1 MANKAFINGKIYT
14 VNEKQPIADAVVTC
28 GNTILFVGNKEDAQ
42 QHINEKTEI
51 IDLNGQLMLPGIVD
65 NHTHFT
71 CGGFYLLGV
80 DLRPAESVQEFRQIL
95 RDYVLTHNKEW
106 VTGGNWDHEKWEL
119 KTEPVKEMIDDFS
132 ADTPIAVNRMDGH
145 MLLANS
151 LALKLAGITK
161 DTPSPDGGLIVKDP
175 KTNEPVGILKD
186 KAMDLVKSV
195 IREPTT
201 AQHEKAVLAGLAEA
215 KKNGITSVH
224 DITDPSDLIVY
235 QNLEKRGD
243 LTCRFYTRL
252 PINEFKGLAKVGIK
266 HGFGSERLKV
276 GSMKAFADGSIG
288 SSTAWFFDPYVH
300 DPTNCGL
307 PMDIVTSGELSI
319 WGLEADRN
327 KLQLSVHAIGDKAN
341 NVVLQL
347 FEDISQANLNW
358 DRRFRI
364 EHAQHV
370 RPDDLARFKGLGV
383 IASMQ
388 PYHCID
394 DGVWL
399 EKKIGNRI
407 SGAYLFK
414 SFLDTGIKL
423 CFGSDWD
430 VAPLN
435 PMAGIYA
442 AVTRRT
448 LDGKN
453 PDGWLP
459 EQKISV
465 ADAIKCYTINSAY
478 AAFEENIKGSIE
490 PGKLADLVVLTEDIL
505 TIDPVEIINV
515 KVDKTIFDGE
525 VIYQG

>member
-1 MANKAFINGKIYT
+1 MTSKVFINGKIYT
-14 VNEKQPIADAVVTC
+14 VNNKQPIADTVVTC
-28 GNTILFVGNKEDAQ
+28 GNKILFVGKKEDARPL
-42 QHINEKTEI
+42 IDSKTEI
-51 IDLNGQLMLPGIVD
+51 IDLDGKLLLPGFID

-71 CGGFYLLGV
+71 SGGFYLLGV
-80 DLRPAESVQEFRQIL
+80 DLRPADSVDEFRRIL
-95 RDYVLTHNKEW
+95 RDYVRTHNKQW
-106 VTGGNWDHEKWEL
+106 VTGGNWDHEKWET
-119 KTEPVKEMIDDFS
+119 KAEPVKEMIDEFS
-132 ADTPIAVNRMDGH
+132 ADTPIAVSRLDGH

-175 KTNEPVGILKD
+175 KSNEPVGILKD

-195 IREPTT
+195 IQQPTT
-201 AQHEKAVLAGLAEA
+201 DQHEKAVLAGLAEA
-215 KKNGITSVH
+215 KKNGITGVH
-224 DITDPSDLIVY
+224 DITNPADLIVY
-235 QNLEKRGD
+235 QNLEKRGE

-252 PINEFKGLAKVGIK
+252 PIYEFNSLAKAGIK
-266 HGFGSERLKV
+266 YGFGSDRLKV
-276 GSMKAFADGSIG
+276 GSIKAFADGSIG
-288 SSTAWFFDPYVH
+288 SSTAWFFDPYIH
-300 DPTNCGL
+300 EPTNCGI
-307 PMDIVTSGELSI
+307 PMDIVNNGQLSI

-341 NVVLQL
+341 DVVLQL
-347 FEDISQANLNW
+347 FEDIIRLNPNW

-364 EHAQHV
+364 EHAQHLN
-370 RPDDLARFKGLGV
+370 PDMLSRFKNLGV

-399 EKKIGNRI
+399 EKKIGERAF
-407 SGAYLFK
+407 GAYPFK
-414 SFLDTGIKL
+414 SLLDAGIKL

-430 VAPLN
+430 VAPLS

-453 PDGWLP
+453 PGGWLP

-465 ADAIKCYTINSAY
+465 EDAVKCYTINNAY
-478 AAFEENIKGSIE
+478 AAFEENIKGGIE
-490 PGKLADLVVLTEDIL
+490 PGKLADFVVLTEDIL
-505 TIDPVEIINV
+505 TIDPVDIINV
-515 KVDKTIFDGE
+515 KVDQTIFDGE
-525 VIYQG
+525 VIYQR

>member
-1 MANKAFINGKIYT
+1 MTGKAYINGIIYT
-14 VNEKQPIADAVVTC
+14 VNPKQPTADTVVTV
-28 GNTILFVGNKEDAQ
+28 GNKILFVGKKEDARDYIGK
-42 QHINEKTEI
+42 HTEI
-51 IDLNGQLMLPGIVD
+51 IDLDGKLMLPGFID

-71 CGGFYLLGV
+71 CGGFYLLGI
-80 DLRPAESVQEFRQIL
+80 DLRPAESVEEFRQIL
-95 RDYVLTHNKEW
+95 RDYVHTHKGQW
-106 VTGGNWDHEKWEL
+106 ITGGNWDHEKWET
-119 KTEPVKEMIDDFS
+119 KAEPVKEMIDDFS
-132 ADTPIAVNRMDGH
+132 PDTPIAVGRFDGH

-161 DTPSPDGGLIVKDP
+161 DKPSPDGGLIVKDP
-175 KTNEPVGILKD
+175 QTDEPVGILKD
-186 KAMDLVKSV
+186 RAMDLVKAV
-195 IREPTT
+195 IPEPTT
-201 AQHEKAVLAGLAEA
+201 AQHEQAVVAGLDEA
-215 KKNGITSVH
+215 KRNGITGVH
-224 DITDPSDLIVY
+224 DITDPRDLIVY

-252 PINEFKGLAKVGIK
+252 PIDEYKNLAYAGIK
-266 HGFGSERLKV
+266 YGFGSDRLKI

-288 SSTAWFFDPYVH
+288 SRTAWFFDPYLH

-307 PMDIVTSGELSI
+307 PMDIVNTGELRRWCLS
-319 WGLEADRN
+319 ADRRQ
-327 KLQLSVHAIGDKAN
+327 LQLSVHAIGDKAN
-341 NVVLQL
+341 DVVLDL
-347 FEDISQANLNW
+347 FEEIVRTNPRW

-370 RPDDLARFKGLGV
+370 KPADFERFKRLSV
-383 IASMQ
+383 IASMH

-399 EKKIGNRI
+399 EKKIGDRVK
-407 SGAYLFK
+407 SAYAFK
-414 SFLDTGIKL
+414 TFLDTGIKL
-423 CFGSDWD
+423 CFGSDWE

-435 PMAGIYA
+435 ALAGIYA

-465 ADAIKCYTINSAY
+465 EEAVQCYTINSAY
-478 AAFEENIKGSIE
+478 AAFEEKEKGSIE

-505 TIDPVEIINV
+505 TIDPAEIINAE
-515 KVDKTIFDGE
+515 VDQTIFDGQ
-525 VIYQG
+525 VIYQK

>member
-1 MANKAFINGKIYT
+1 
-14 VNEKQPIADAVVTC
+14 
-28 GNTILFVGNKEDAQ
+28 
-42 QHINEKTEI
+42 
-51 IDLNGQLMLPGIVD
+51 
-65 NHTHFT
+65 
-71 CGGFYLLGV
+71 
-80 DLRPAESVQEFRQIL
+80 
-95 RDYVLTHNKEW
+95 
-106 VTGGNWDHEKWEL
+106 L
-119 KTEPVKEMIDDFS
+119 KSFFKKEPVKEMIDDFS
-132 ADTPIAVNRMDGH
+132 MDTPIAVGRFDGH

-151 LALKLAGITK
+151 LALKLAGITR

-195 IREPTT
+195 IPKPSTT
-201 AQHEKAVLAGLAEA
+201 QHEEAVMAGLVEA
-215 KKNGITSVH
+215 KKNGVTGVH
-224 DITDPSDLIVY
+224 DITDPADLIVY
-235 QNLEKRGD
+235 QNLARRGD

-252 PINEFKGLAKVGIK
+252 PLSEFRSLANVGIQC
-266 HGFGSERLKV
+266 GYGSDRLKV
-276 GSMKAFADGSIG
+276 GSIKAFADGSIG

-300 DPTNCGL
+300 EPANCGL
-307 PMDIVTSGELSI
+307 PMDIVNTGELQRS
-319 WGLEADRN
+319 GLEADRN

-341 NVVLQL
+341 DVVLQL
-347 FEDISQANLNW
+347 FEEITQANPNW

-370 RPDDLARFKGLGV
+370 RPDDLTRFKRLGV
-383 IASMQ
+383 IASMH

-399 EKKIGNRI
+399 EKKIGDRV

-414 SFLDTGIKL
+414 SFLDAGIKV
-423 CFGSDWD
+423 CFGSDWE

-435 PMAGIYA
+435 PVAGIYA

-465 ADAIKCYTINSAY
+465 EDAIKCYTINSAY

-490 PGKLADLVVLTEDIL
+490 PGKLADFVILTEDIL
-505 TIDPVEIINV
+505 SINPAEIINV
-515 KVDKTIFDGE
+515 KVDQTIFDGE
-525 VIYQG
+525 VIYQR